1 MTTPIHWHTQTA
13 EAACATLQVDS
24 AHGQAVDASS
34 QRLTQYGENQLV
46 EAKPRPL
53 WLKFLDQ
60 FKNFLVI
67 LQLRATRR
75 TTQ

>member
-13 EAACATLQVDS
+13 EAARATLQVDS

-75 TTQ
+75 ATQ